1 VSVTP
6 AAPPGPLGLTAVADV
21 VDAQLVHFEI
31 TNAQGDYVTL
41 YFGDGEA
48 DTGYATP
55 LPPTIDVDHRYAQP
69 GTYSVTAHSAHG
81 SQNDTTISVTVLASS
96 YVPPVDA
103 PPASSETVTSD
114 PLSIDWRPTV
124 DEVAALLR
132 ARTKDASGNEVGTFT
147 DKTRPTDA
155 EVEMLITNGCAK
167 IASLVGWDVP
177 ADAQPEATHLA
188 AIVAAC
194 EVETSYYPEQ
204 VRTDRSAYQ
213 QLWAMFQDD
222 RQAFID
228 YVSALSP
235 VGAVGS
241 EIGTFDVAS
250 GTVVWAYQQG
260 LVGPTASGARMSDV
274 VNV

>member
-1 VSVTP
+1 MSTP
-6 AAPPGPLGLTAVADV
+6 EPQAPPGPLVLTGVADAADSQLWHFTITNV
-21 VDAQLVHFEI
+21 QGVYLTCYWGDVSETSVPIPTPPMDAQI
-31 TNAQGDYVTL
+31 
-41 YFGDGEA
+41 
-48 DTGYATP
+48 
-55 LPPTIDVDHRYAQP
+55 DHRYEAA
-69 GTYSVTAHSAHG
+69 GTYTVTAHSQQG
-81 SQNDTTISVTVLASS
+81 NQNDVQLTVTVAESS
-96 YVPPVDA
+96 YVPPDTTPPVD
-103 PPASSETVTSD
+103 PIVVV
-114 PLSIDWRPTV
+114 WRPTV

-147 DKTRPTDA
+147 DMTRPTDA

-167 IASLVGWDVP
+167 IASLVGWDIP
-177 ADAQPEATHLA
+177 GDAQAEATHLA

-228 YVSALSP
+228 YVAALAP
-235 VGAVGS
+235 IGAVGA

-250 GTVVWAYQQG
+250 GTVVWAYQYG
-260 LVGPTASGARMSDV
+260 YVGPTATGARMSDV